1 MLNRWE
7 GIGNLGKDP
16 ETRYTTGQNPT
27 AVCRFTMAVDHGY
40 GERKK
45 TVWMNV
51 VAYGKLAENCQKFL
65 AKGKK
70 VYASGELDIREYERN
85 DGSKGYITE
94 TTAKTIEFLSNQ
106 EQVQQ
111 NQQAMQSNGW
121 PPQTGFSQQPQQQ
134 MQPAW
139 SNPQQWTQ
147 PQQPAPQQQFP
158 AQDQPISYQQ
168 YQQEKQQE
176 QMQIPAGFEQM
187 AANEEI
193 PF

>member
-16 ETRYTTGQNPT
+16 ETRYMTGQNPT

-94 TTAKTIEFLSNQ
+94 TTAKTIEFLSSQ
-106 EQVQQ
+106 E
-111 NQQAMQSNGW
+111 QAMQSNGW
-121 PPQTGFSQQPQQQ
+121 PPKTGFSQQPQQQ

-139 SNPQQWTQ
+139 SNPQQWTP

-176 QMQIPAGFEQM
+176 QMQMPAGFEQM
-187 AANEEI
+187 AANEDI